1 MEQGSSQQ
9 REGRTDEGHER
20 GARWRHPDCRD
31 HDDMNDPSVAGSNE
45 AVPTPDGER
54 GANRDARLDS
64 LASQAIKESCHEVF
78 DRQPHPKGR
87 ATKVSDKYEAD
98 FPKVPVVP
106 TRLSTITPKKFTPEL
121 IDDILWR
128 QRIIKFHLIGE
139 FNKREASVASR
150 GQR

>member
-9 REGRTDEGHER
+9 REGRTDAGYELPNGC
-20 GARWRHPDCRD
+20 HPDCRD
-31 HDDMNDPSVAGSNE
+31 HLDYVPSAAGSNE
-45 AVPTPDGER
+45 ATPTPDGER

-128 QRIIKFHLIGE
+128 QRVIKFHLIGE